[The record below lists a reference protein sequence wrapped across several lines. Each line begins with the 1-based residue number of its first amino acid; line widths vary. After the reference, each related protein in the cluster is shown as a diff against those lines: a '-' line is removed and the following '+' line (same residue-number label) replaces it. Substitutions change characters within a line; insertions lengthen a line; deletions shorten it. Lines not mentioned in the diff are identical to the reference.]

1 MFVLHPFSRLYC
13 TLSVKWNNPV
23 LLDCVI
29 FAFELKKSAHNDTT
43 FKKNAYLCPV
53 S

>member
-29 FAFELKKSAHNDTT
+29 FAPIIKKKLLEILN
-43 FKKNAYLCPV
+43 FKNLIL
-53 S
+53 SL